1 MNIRQLHIALLLF
14 LVTSCANSTH
24 KSEFSDA
31 DSVFKPS
38 YARGFEI
45 AYYGHSSLVTVTNP
59 WQGAEGV
66 EERIFLSRNG
76 ESAPEGFDGLVLN
89 APLTKVVCMSSS
101 YVAFLDKLNELS
113 TIKGISGVRYVNNPT
128 IAAAYENGDV
138 RDVGADS
145 GVNYELLTAL
155 APDVVFVY
163 GVGGESSV
171 VTNKISELDVPMAY
185 VGDYLESTALGKAEW
200 MIFFGE
206 FFDKTAQAR
215 QEFDAIAKRYNDA
228 KALAASV
235 ESRPKVMLNAPWRDV
250 WFVPSDSTYMVALI
264 EDAGGSYA
272 CKGEPGDR
280 SRPLSGE
287 IAYTFLE
294 KSDYWLNPNSA
305 KTLAQLKADNQK
317 FAASKI
323 VRKGRVF
330 NNNGRDT
337 EAGGSDFWESG
348 VVMPDTILLDL
359 IRILHPELLPDYQ
372 LYFYRELQ

>member
-14 LVTSCANSTH
+14 LVTGCASSTH
-24 KSEFSDA
+24 KSELSDA
-31 DSVFKPS
+31 DSLFKPK
-38 YARGFEI
+38 YAKGFEI

-113 TIKGISGVRYVNNPT
+113 TIKGVSGVRYVNNPT
-128 IAAAYENGDV
+128 IAAAYAKGDV

-206 FFDKTAQAR
+206 FFDKTSQAH
-215 QEFDAIAKRYNDA
+215 QEFDVIAKRYNDA

-264 EDAGGSYA
+264 EDAGGSYS

-330 NNNGRDT
+330 NNSGRDT